1 LDAVRATDSAPSG
14 TLVDTRR
21 EGANCPKALS
31 VEDRD
36 DTDCPV
42 AETASECLLLDG
54 FDDSPAAA
62 GSRCKYMFL
71 GRMLR
76 SFSLSAAMDDG
87 GERNEENEPRSFWLC
102 FVRGILDAAA
112 VVFSTSW
119 VLLTVF
125 RGGTSTLRW
134 VADMRAVLDLDDGVV
149 GLSKLRG
156 MRA

>member
-1 LDAVRATDSAPSG
+1 
-14 TLVDTRR
+14 
-21 EGANCPKALS
+21 
-31 VEDRD
+31 
-36 DTDCPV
+36 
-42 AETASECLLLDG
+42 
-54 FDDSPAAA
+54 
-62 GSRCKYMFL
+62 
-71 GRMLR
+71 
-76 SFSLSAAMDDG
+76 MDDG